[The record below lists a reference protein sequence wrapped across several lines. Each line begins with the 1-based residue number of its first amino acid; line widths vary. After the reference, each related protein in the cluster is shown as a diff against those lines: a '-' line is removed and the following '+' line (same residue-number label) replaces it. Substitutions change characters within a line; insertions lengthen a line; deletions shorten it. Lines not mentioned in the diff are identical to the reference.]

1 MNTVRDRAA
10 PVDKPAA
17 NAHTHPD
24 VADFPRRRRTLPPLL
39 ADRLETMAFRTAYD
53 MYAKAGYQGEI
64 SADWL
69 AVRLN
74 GYARTHFGSETPD
87 YAYILQLC
95 THVAHETV
103 YGRNVTPERRI
114 QSRQRWGRA
123 NCHEAARARWE
134 PTADARA
141 ERNEGIITARAG
153 GQTVKAT
160 AIAFGISERTVKAVA
175 TPSAV
180 AAWQEGQM
188 PISPPLPD
196 DSQVNSEDIESSPV
210 DAGERHLPRTGF

>member
-141 ERNEGIITARAG
+141 ERNEGIITARGRRPNGQGDRDRVRHIRAYGQGGGHALRRRRLAG
-153 GQTVKAT
+153 GAD
-160 AIAFGISERTVKAVA
+160 AYL
-175 TPSAV
+175 P
-180 AAWQEGQM
+180 
-188 PISPPLPD
+188 SPPRRF
-196 DSQVNSEDIESSPV
+196 SS
-210 DAGERHLPRTGF
+210 

>member
-114 QSRQRWGRA
+114 QSRSAGAGRTA
-123 NCHEAARARWE
+123 TRPPAPVGSRPQTPGPSGTRAL
-134 PTADARA
+134 
-141 ERNEGIITARAG
+141 
-153 GQTVKAT
+153 
-160 AIAFGISERTVKAVA
+160 
-175 TPSAV
+175 
-180 AAWQEGQM
+180 
-188 PISPPLPD
+188 SPPGPAAKRSRRPRSRSAYPSVRSRRWPRPPPSPPGRRGRCLSPLP
-196 DSQVNSEDIESSPV
+196 SQTI
-210 DAGERHLPRTGF
+210 LKLTLKI